1 MNPMDG
7 IWMTMIFLDDKDT
20 EDSHIVDIIS
30 LENIFT
36 INRHTRV
43 FNLTSW
49 NMMYCFWDI
58 LYGVYL
64 SYPDFYKLKDNFM
77 VQDDLVGYVVDMVQ
91 TCLQQMEI
99 SKIEKQL

>member
-1 MNPMDG
+1 MNPMEG
-7 IWMTMIFLDDKDT
+7 IWMMMILLDDKDT

-58 LYGVYL
+58 LYGVLFVL
-64 SYPDFYKLKDNFM
+64 SRFLQTKGQLM